1 MIRASASGPIARL
14 DDALWICFYVFM
26 YVRTTVDIPS
36 PLFRELKARA
46 AEQGET
52 LRVLLT
58 RAIEVELGHRNAA
71 GSKPPARVKLPLIS
85 HKRGPKLRI
94 TNQLLARLDAE
105 DDLERHKR
113 SLR

>member
-1 MIRASASGPIARL
+1 MRT
-14 DDALWICFYVFM
+14 
-26 YVRTTVDIPS
+26 RTTVDIPS

-52 LRVLLT
+52 LRILLT
-58 RAIEVELGHRNAA
+58 RAIEVELGHRSAA
-71 GSKPPARVKLPLIS
+71 GAKPPNRVKLPLIR

-94 TNQLLARLDAE
+94 TNQLLARLEAE
-105 DDLERHKR
+105 DDVERHKR

>member
-1 MIRASASGPIARL
+1 MRT
-14 DDALWICFYVFM
+14 
-26 YVRTTVDIPS
+26 RTTVDIPS

-58 RAIEVELGHRNAA
+58 RAIEAELGHRAA
-71 GSKPPARVKLPLIS
+71 NGSSPPARVKLPLIR
-85 HKRGPKLRI
+85 HRGGPKLRI
-94 TNQLLARLDAE
+94 TNQTLARLEEE
-105 DDLERHKR
+105 DDVARYKR

>member
-1 MIRASASGPIARL
+1 MRT
-14 DDALWICFYVFM
+14 
-26 YVRTTVDIPS
+26 RTTVDIPS

-58 RAIEVELGHRNAA
+58 RAIEVELGHRSATGA
-71 GSKPPARVKLPLIS
+71 KPPARVKLPLIR
-85 HKRGPKLRI
+85 HKGGPKLRI
-94 TNQLLARLDAE
+94 TNQTIARSEEEE
-105 DDLERHKR
+105 DLYRYKR

>member
-1 MIRASASGPIARL
+1 ML
-14 DDALWICFYVFM
+14 T
-26 YVRTTVDIPS
+26 RTTVDIPS

-52 LRVLLT
+52 LRMLIT
-58 RAIEVELGHRNAA
+58 RAIEVELGHRSAA
-71 GSKPPARVKLPLIS
+71 GATPPHRVKLPLIR
-85 HKRGPKLRI
+85 HKGGPKLRI